1 MQCKIPKEFLKDVTC
16 SHSPEKAP
24 TEQLRER
31 LIMICVCAGVGG
43 GEMKHH
49 FLLEWMGNWVFSDFV
64 SSIALSCSLD

>member
-1 MQCKIPKEFLKDVTC
+1 MFPQPRKGTHRAAEGEVNYD
-16 SHSPEKAP
+16 
-24 TEQLRER
+24 
-31 LIMICVCAGVGG
+31 MCVCRGGG